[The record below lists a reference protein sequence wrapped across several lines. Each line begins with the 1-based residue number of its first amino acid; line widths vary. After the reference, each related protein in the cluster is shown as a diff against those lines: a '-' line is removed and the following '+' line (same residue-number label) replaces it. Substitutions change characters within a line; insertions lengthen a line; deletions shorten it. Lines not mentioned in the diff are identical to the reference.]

1 MIPPPKHQINLNS
14 PADNV
19 QVMGILNVT
28 PDSFSDGNR
37 FVSESA
43 ILAQVGKMI
52 DDGADIIDI
61 GGESSRPFA
70 KAVAPE
76 KETAR
81 VLPTIK
87 AIRKEFSVRISI
99 DTTKAAVA
107 RQALEAGADIINDI
121 SALRFDPEMAKLVRE
136 TDSPVVLMHMQGTP
150 GDMQKTPKYDDVVGE
165 ICDFLREKID
175 WAKSLGIKKSKI
187 IVDPGIGFG
196 KTLAHNLSILK
207 HLDRFK
213 ALGCPVLLG
222 HSRKAFIGKI
232 LDREVE
238 DRDTATAIVS
248 ALSCLKKVDI
258 IRVHDVDKTVQAV
271 KMAAAIEA
279 AERK

>member
-1 MIPPPKHQINLNS
+1 MIPPPQHQINLNS
-14 PADNV
+14 PAGHV

-43 ILAQVGKMI
+43 ILAQVRKMVA
-52 DDGADIIDI
+52 DGADIIDI

-70 KAVAPE
+70 KPVALGE
-76 KETAR
+76 ETAR

-107 RQALEAGADIINDI
+107 RQALEAGADMINDI
-121 SALRFDPEMAKLVRE
+121 SALRFDPEMIELLRE
-136 TDSPVVLMHMQGTP
+136 TESPVVLMHMQGTP
-150 GDMQKTPKYDDVVGE
+150 GDMQKTPKYDDVVAE
-165 ICDFLREKID
+165 ITDFLRERIE
-175 WAKSLGIKKSKI
+175 WAQSLGIKKSKI

-258 IRVHDVDKTVQAV
+258 IRVHDVDKTVQAI

-279 AERK
+279 AE